1 MRKFLIIAALVL
13 TGCSTVVPV
22 KQEFPS
28 APDELMSEC
37 QNLKLIEPTTKLSD
51 VVSVVTYNYSL
62 YQECQ
67 LKTNEWIDWYN
78 KQNSIFKSV
87 K

>member
-1 MRKFLIIAALVL
+1 MKRLLFITLLL

-28 APDELMSEC
+28 VPDELKSAC
-37 QNLKLIEPTTKLSD
+37 QNLKQIEPTTKLSD

-67 LKTNEWIDWYN
+67 LKSQQWIEWYDN
-78 KQNSIFKSV
+78 QNSIFKSV